1 MGAAEFRKLQSSYDE
16 NEELQK
22 QYREKIQILSEND
35 LLSLDITTQSP
46 QIKKLMS
53 EHNKNIVNSNHT
65 GTNSNKNNGSTS
77 YSS

>member
-1 MGAAEFRKLQSSYDE
+1 MGVAEFRKLQSSYDE

-46 QIKKLMS
+46 QIKKLMR
-53 EHNKNIVNSNHT
+53 EHNKNIVNSGHT
-65 GTNSNKNNGSTS
+65 GTNSNKNNGSAS

>member
-1 MGAAEFRKLQSSYDE
+1 MGVAEFRKLQSSYDE

-22 QYREKIQILSEND
+22 QYREKIQILSENN